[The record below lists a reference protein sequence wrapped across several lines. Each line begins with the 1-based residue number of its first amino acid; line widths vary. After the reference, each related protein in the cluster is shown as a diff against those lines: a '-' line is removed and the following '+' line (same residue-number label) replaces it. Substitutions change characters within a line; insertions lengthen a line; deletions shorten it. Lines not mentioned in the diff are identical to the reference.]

1 MGRRLYKSVV
11 DTDGLLAHRN
21 PGFGE
26 EGASVSHGK
35 PHTQTRDLREI
46 VRSYELSGSL
56 LNSNVMSS

>member
-21 PGFGE
+21 PGFGKE
-26 EGASVSHGK
+26 AASFSNRK
-35 PHTQTRDLREI
+35 PRAQTRDLREI